1 MPWTKEQEAVITS
14 RGGDLLV
21 SAAAGSGKTA
31 VLVERILTMICD
43 EKVPVDI
50 DRMLIVTFTKAAA
63 AEMKERIGR
72 AIENYLQKNPENEH
86 VRRQSAYLQKAQIS
100 TIHSF
105 CLQLIRDH
113 FNTLGIDP
121 EFRMMD
127 EGEGKLLRIDVMKEV
142 LEQFYEEGSD
152 KFHLLVEGYT
162 NGKDDKALEE
172 LVQRLYEFAMS
183 NPEPE
188 EWLNRAKKRFFIEN
202 KKAG

>member
-127 EGEGKLLRIDVMKEV
+127 EGEGKLLRI
-142 LEQFYEEGSD
+142 G
-152 KFHLLVEGYT
+152 
-162 NGKDDKALEE
+162 
-172 LVQRLYEFAMS
+172 R
-183 NPEPE
+183 
-188 EWLNRAKKRFFIEN
+188 KRQIPSSRGRVY
-202 KKAG
+202 KWKR